1 MNQKRLALSSAIL
14 VLAQPA
20 FAVSIVSTWVGP
32 QVGNWNVPANWNPA
46 AVPANGADTYA
57 VTIDGPPRTPYTV
70 TLNTFPVTVDSL
82 TIGSGDTFVQPD
94 NADFSPF
101 SVVNNGTWLMQSAGN
116 LTDVFVS
123 VPELTIGGSGVLEM
137 STNQQNR
144 IYGSGGLRRL
154 VNGPGHTIRGS
165 GQIGLNLNLNLT
177 NEGLID
183 GNQSPELR
191 LDLTDAGNF
200 NTGTLQASS
209 TGTLTILN
217 TAFDNTGGTLRA
229 IDDGAVGLEGA
240 SINGGTFET
249 SGNGAIRLTP
259 NASGLAGIQNIG
271 LLQQPDNADV
281 YLNGDVTNDGLW
293 SMQSAGNLTD
303 VLVNAATVTIGG
315 SGVIEMSD
323 NIQNRFYG
331 TGGLRRLVN
340 GSEHTIRGTGQ
351 IGLNLNLNLTNDGL
365 VDADQ
370 PNGITLDLSD
380 LGNVNAGVLQASS
393 GGTLRILNSAFDNST
408 GVIRAI
414 DDGVVRL
421 EGANIN
427 GGPFET
433 ADSGAIQLTS
443 NASGLAGVQI
453 LGLLQQPD
461 NADVYLNAD
470 LTNDGLWSMQSAGNL
485 TDVYINADT
494 VTIGGN
500 GVVEM
505 SDNSQNRFY
514 GTGGLRRLV
523 NGSEHTIR
531 GSGQIGLNLNLNLTN
546 DGLIDADQPTP
557 IVLDL
562 TDAGNV
568 NAGTLQASGN
578 GTLVILNSNFD
589 NAAGVIRATGSGVVS
604 LQGANIADGPFETE
618 DDGVI
623 QLTTN
628 ASGLI
633 GVANNGK
640 IRQPD
645 NADVYLNGDVTNNGT
660 WAMQSA
666 GNPTDVFINAPT
678 VTIGG
683 NGAIEMSD
691 NVQNRFY
698 GTGGVRRLV
707 NGPDHTI
714 RGTGQFGLNLNFDLT
729 NSGTLIADQS
739 GGISIDVSNDFLNE
753 GTLQVTGAGAMTI
766 HPGAFDNT
774 GAVLVDAGRT
784 LTRNGTYHQSGGL
797 SRIDGT
803 LQVIGGGSVVL
814 EGGVLGGNGTVNS
827 TVANDG
833 GTVAPGDSAGALAV
847 AGNYTQTGN
856 GTFEVELGGSTP
868 GIDFDTL
875 AVGGNAALGGTIS
888 IRLLG
893 DFMPA
898 IGQSFVVLTAGSVSG
913 LMGCLDADELAAGY
927 FRVVYGDTTVTL
939 VVATDPLVLGDL
951 NQDGFVNGADL
962 GLLLASWSQ
971 FPGEPGCGG
980 DLCCPADL
988 NGDGFVDG
996 SDLGLLLGNWS

>member
-1 MNQKRLALSSAIL
+1 MPTRTYATDDLVVEWYAERCVHVARCLIALPEVFDTRKRPWIQPERASTEAIIDAVEQCPTGALRYRHADGRPPRPVSETTVAFPVHNGPLVLRGRTQVLAQDGTTFTEEDRLALCRC
-14 VLAQPA
+14 
-20 FAVSIVSTWVGP
+20 
-32 QVGNWNVPANWNPA
+32 GN
-46 AVPANGADTYA
+46 
-57 VTIDGPPRTPYTV
+57 
-70 TLNTFPVTVDSL
+70 
-82 TIGSGDTFVQPD
+82 
-94 NADFSPF
+94 
-101 SVVNNGTWLMQSAGN
+101 
-116 LTDVFVS
+116 
-123 VPELTIGGSGVLEM
+123 
-137 STNQQNR
+137 
-144 IYGSGGLRRL
+144 
-154 VNGPGHTIRGS
+154 
-165 GQIGLNLNLNLT
+165 
-177 NEGLID
+177 
-183 GNQSPELR
+183 
-191 LDLTDAGNF
+191 
-200 NTGTLQASS
+200 
-209 TGTLTILN
+209 
-217 TAFDNTGGTLRA
+217 
-229 IDDGAVGLEGA
+229 
-240 SINGGTFET
+240 
-249 SGNGAIRLTP
+249 
-259 NASGLAGIQNIG
+259 
-271 LLQQPDNADV
+271 
-281 YLNGDVTNDGLW
+281 
-293 SMQSAGNLTD
+293 
-303 VLVNAATVTIGG
+303 
-315 SGVIEMSD
+315 
-323 NIQNRFYG
+323 
-331 TGGLRRLVN
+331 
-340 GSEHTIRGTGQ
+340 
-351 IGLNLNLNLTNDGL
+351 
-365 VDADQ
+365 
-370 PNGITLDLSD
+370 
-380 LGNVNAGVLQASS
+380 
-393 GGTLRILNSAFDNST
+393 
-408 GVIRAI
+408 
-414 DDGVVRL
+414 
-421 EGANIN
+421 
-427 GGPFET
+427 
-433 ADSGAIQLTS
+433 
-443 NASGLAGVQI
+443 
-453 LGLLQQPD
+453 
-461 NADVYLNAD
+461 
-470 LTNDGLWSMQSAGNL
+470 
-485 TDVYINADT
+485 
-494 VTIGGN
+494 
-500 GVVEM
+500 
-505 SDNSQNRFY
+505 
-514 GTGGLRRLV
+514 
-523 NGSEHTIR
+523 
-531 GSGQIGLNLNLNLTN
+531 
-546 DGLIDADQPTP
+546 
-557 IVLDL
+557 
-562 TDAGNV
+562 
-568 NAGTLQASGN
+568 SGN

-698 GTGGVRRLV
+698 GTGGVRRLI

-898 IGQSFVVLTAGSVSG
+898 MGQSFVVLTAGSVSG